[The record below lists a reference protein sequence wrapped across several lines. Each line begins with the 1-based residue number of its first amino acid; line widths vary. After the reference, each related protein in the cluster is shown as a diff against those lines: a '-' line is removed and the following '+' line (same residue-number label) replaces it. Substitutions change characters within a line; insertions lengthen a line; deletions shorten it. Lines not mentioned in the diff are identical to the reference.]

1 MRQFGPELATLLLWA
16 LALFATSR
24 ALTAAGATLTLV
36 APVFAVC
43 AAGSLIVVRAARR
56 SSYPRSP

>member
-16 LALFATSR
+16 IALFAVTR

-43 AAGSLIVVRAARR
+43 AVGSIVVLRAARR
-56 SSYPRSP
+56 TKSPQSP

>member
-16 LALFATSR
+16 IALFAVTR

-43 AAGSLIVVRAARR
+43 AVGSIVVLRAARR
-56 SSYPRSP
+56 SKSPQSP